1 MKVIT
6 HPIEKISDYI
16 GYSSHELIE
25 KEWIFR
31 GHENVQFPLK
41 PSVARIAPREGTI
54 QSMESNMLTEFQR
67 RYLHAPENKWGL
79 LALAQHHGLPTRL
92 LDWTQNPLVA
102 MFFAVDK
109 PSKSKTSVVWA
120 YRYNCIATQSLD
132 PFTIKEIHVF
142 HPTHVT
148 VRIPAQ
154 QGCFTVHP
162 PPFYDMRRVQ
172 RTDEELVRFTIGN
185 KYRVQIKN
193 DLDRL
198 GINYASLFP
207 DLDGLCKYLKWYFS
221 VSEEEND
228 IKI

>member
-1 MKVIT
+1 MQVTAQSIKQ
-6 HPIEKISDYI
+6 ISDYVDYI
-16 GYSSHELIE
+16 SHELIE

-31 GHENVQFPLK
+31 GHESPKFPLK
-41 PSVARIAPREGTI
+41 PSIARIEPREGTI
-54 QSMESNMLTEFQR
+54 QTMERDMLTEFQR
-67 RYLHAPENKWGL
+67 RYLNSPQDPWGL
-79 LALAQHHGLPTRL
+79 LSLMQHHGLPTRL

-109 PSKSKTSVVWA
+109 PSESNKSVVWA
-120 YRYNCIATQSLD
+120 YRYNLVATKTLD
-132 PFTIKEIHVF
+132 PFTIKKIHVF

-148 VRIPAQ
+148 VRITAQ

-172 RTDEELVRFTIGN
+172 RTDEELVKFTIE
-185 KYRVQIKN
+185 KEHRTQIKN

-207 DLDGLCKYLKWYFS
+207 DLDGLCRYLKWSFS
-221 VSEEEND
+221 LSEEDNA
-228 IKI
+228 